1 LTKFN
6 AVEAESAWRA
16 LIDHNPDCYDY
27 YRGYLSQKGLSLD
40 PQGNLF
46 FSPPAMHVH
55 SFTQAPK
62 AAEALDIL
70 QSLSSE
76 VPRAAAPKRLALAL
90 AQGPTFEQLV
100 KPYILL
106 ALQKGI
112 PSLFS
117 DLKSL
122 YSLTKPEK
130 QQIIQR
136 LLETE
141 LNSIDIEPS
150 TYLWTLYYL
159 AQHHSYLGDH
169 GKALDILDKAI
180 QHTPTLPD
188 LLMFKGRVLKRCGDY
203 LGAARSINESRLLDG
218 QDRFLN
224 TKTGKYLLRAGM
236 VNEASGMFGMFTKV
250 RHRSIL

>member
-1 LTKFN
+1 
-6 AVEAESAWRA
+6 
-16 LIDHNPDCYDY
+16 
-27 YRGYLSQKGLSLD
+27 
-40 PQGNLF
+40 
-46 FSPPAMHVH
+46 M
-55 SFTQAPK
+55 
-62 AAEALDIL
+62 
-70 QSLSSE
+70 
-76 VPRAAAPKRLALAL
+76 
-90 AQGPTFEQLV
+90 
-100 KPYILL
+100 
-106 ALQKGI
+106 
-112 PSLFS
+112 FS

-130 QQIIQR
+130 QQIIQQ

-141 LNSIDIEPS
+141 LNSIPDIEPS

-169 GKALDILDKAI
+169 AKALDILDQAI

-203 LGAARSINESRLLDG
+203 LSAARSINEARLLDG

-236 VNEASGMFGMFTKV
+236 VNEANGILGMFTKV
-250 RHRSIL
+250 RPPFHPVTFPEFRKLNIYHRKMQYPQVQIWKKCNHFSTFLRKVMLTG

>member
-1 LTKFN
+1 
-6 AVEAESAWRA
+6 
-16 LIDHNPDCYDY
+16 LIP
-27 YRGYLSQKGLSLD
+27 KVTSLR
-40 PQGNLF
+40 LHK
-46 FSPPAMHVH
+46 SHAH
-55 SFTQAPK
+55 SSTQAPR
-62 AAEALDIL
+62 ATEALDIL
-70 QSLSSE
+70 QSLSSQ
-76 VPRAAAPKRLALAL
+76 VPRASAPKRLALAL

-122 YSLTKPEK
+122 YSLAKPEK

-136 LLETE
+136 LLEAE
-141 LNSIDIEPS
+141 LNSIPDIEPS
-150 TYLWTLYYL
+150 THLWTLFYL

-169 GKALDILDKAI
+169 GKALEILDNAI

-203 LGAARSINESRLLDG
+203 LGAARSINEARLLDG

-250 RHRSIL
+250 RPPFHSSVFLEFRKFDIHVERCSFPRHGP